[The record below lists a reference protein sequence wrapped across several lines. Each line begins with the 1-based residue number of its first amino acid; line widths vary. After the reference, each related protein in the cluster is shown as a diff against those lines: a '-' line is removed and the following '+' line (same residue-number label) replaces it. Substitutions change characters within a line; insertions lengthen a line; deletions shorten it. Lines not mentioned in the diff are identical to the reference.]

1 MYLLAKLGGHSSY
14 GNGDINSYI
23 SSYMDALEKAELS
36 TSVRHIERF
45 LNQEYQFTVPK
56 SWMRLSEKQA
66 EGEIEKQAVAK
77 RYAFHANAN
86 CLGPLALP

>member
-45 LNQEYQFTVPK
+45 LNQEY
-56 SWMRLSEKQA
+56 L
-66 EGEIEKQAVAK
+66 EKQAVAK

>member
-1 MYLLAKLGGHSSY
+1 
-14 GNGDINSYI
+14 
-23 SSYMDALEKAELS
+23 MDALEKAELS

-45 LNQEYQFTVPK
+45 LNQEY
-56 SWMRLSEKQA
+56 L
-66 EGEIEKQAVAK
+66 EKQAVAK